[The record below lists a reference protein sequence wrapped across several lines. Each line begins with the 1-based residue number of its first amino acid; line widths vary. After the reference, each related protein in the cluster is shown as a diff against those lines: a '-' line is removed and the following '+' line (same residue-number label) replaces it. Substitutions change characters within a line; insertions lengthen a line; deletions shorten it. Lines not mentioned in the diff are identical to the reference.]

1 MAFIDVV
8 KYCDDLSK
16 QYERSI
22 KMLEAVDK
30 DYKNGNISEEQLKS
44 IENSYNKIKENYS
57 RVAYIMYL
65 LNLPKSRRKKKKE
78 MAKKPIIK
86 EVFNMLGADDTAILK
101 ENEQV
106 MDDIKSQLDNEVDD
120 DDIKWFKT

>member
-120 DDIKWFKT
+120 DDIK

>member
-22 KMLEAVDK
+22 KMLEAVNI
-30 DYKNGNISEEQLKS
+30 DYRNGNIIEEQLKS

-57 RVAYIMYL
+57 RVAFIMYL

-78 MAKKPIIK
+78 MAKKPSVK

-106 MDDIKSQLDNEVDD
+106 MDDIKSQLACGVDD
-120 DDIKWFKT
+120 EDDIK

>member
-16 QYERSI
+16 QYDRSI
-22 KMLEAVDK
+22 KMLEAVNK
-30 DYKNGNISEEQLKS
+30 DYRDGNISEEQLQS

-65 LNLPKSRRKKKKE
+65 LNLPKSRRKKNKE
-78 MAKKPIIK
+78 KAKKPNIK
-86 EVFNMLGADDTAILK
+86 EMFNMLGADDTAILK

-106 MDDIKSQLDNEVDD
+106 MDEIKSQLTNEVDED
-120 DDIKWFKT
+120 DNK

>member
-86 EVFNMLGADDTAILK
+86 EIFNMLGADDTAILK

-120 DDIKWFKT
+120 DDIK